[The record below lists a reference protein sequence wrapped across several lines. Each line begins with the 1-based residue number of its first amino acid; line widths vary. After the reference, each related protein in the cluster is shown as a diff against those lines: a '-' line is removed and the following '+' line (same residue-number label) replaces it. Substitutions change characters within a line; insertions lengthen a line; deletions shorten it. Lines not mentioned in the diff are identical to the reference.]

1 MYRAASGAEADVN
14 RRMSDDYGKN
24 ISALIL
30 SVVVRA
36 ASCNTMHG
44 CTDVALTSA
53 ASMHKQAL

>member
-30 SVVVRA
+30 SVVVRTCPLQHHA
-36 ASCNTMHG
+36 WVH
-44 CTDVALTSA
+44 
-53 ASMHKQAL
+53 

>member
-36 ASCNTMHG
+36 CPLQHHA
-44 CTDVALTSA
+44 
-53 ASMHKQAL
+53 